1 MDIKLQSCNFKLP
14 VIKLAAVIKMSKK
27 IKGTLALLLATAI
40 WGSTFVAQSV
50 GVERI
55 GPFTFL
61 AVRCI
66 LAVAVLLPFL
76 YFRNKTNFRTIFKDK
91 RLWKVG
97 TVCGAA
103 LFVATALQQLGL
115 IYTSAGKSG
124 FITAMYIVLV
134 PVFGLFLKKKPPFS
148 ILFSILLATL
158 GLYFLSG
165 SGFNSINIGDALT
178 LGCAAAFAVQIL
190 LLDHFAEDLDCVA
203 LNMVQAF
210 VCAVI
215 SAIITVFTETVVI
228 GDLVDCWLPL
238 AYAGILSMGVA
249 YTLQIVGQKCLDP
262 STASVLMSF
271 ESVFA
276 AVSGWLILNE
286 NLSPTEILGCVLV
299 FIAILIP
306 QVPFYKL
313 KKAP

>member
-1 MDIKLQSCNFKLP
+1 
-14 VIKLAAVIKMSKK
+14 MSKK
-27 IKGTLALLLATAI
+27 LKGTLSLLLATAI

-50 GVERI
+50 GVDQI

-61 AVRCI
+61 AIRCV
-66 LAVAVLLPFL
+66 LAVFTLLPVLAICKKGDFL
-76 YFRNKTNFRTIFKDK
+76 KTLKDPL
-91 RLWKVG
+91 LWKVG
-97 TVCGAA
+97 LLCGSA

-115 IYTSAGKSG
+115 MYTSAGKSG

-134 PVFGLFLKKKPPFS
+134 PIFGLFLKQKPPKV
-148 ILFSILLATL
+148 ILLSIAIAAV

-165 SGFNSINIGDALT
+165 SGLTGINIGDVLT

-190 LLDHFAEDLDCVA
+190 LLDRFAQDLDSVA
-203 LNMVQAF
+203 LNMVQAL

-215 SAIITVFTETVVI
+215 SAAFMLTETVNA
-228 GDLVDCWLPL
+228 GDILSCWLPL
-238 AYAGILSMGVA
+238 AYAGCLSMGVA
-249 YTLQIVGQKCLDP
+249 YTLQIVGQKSLEP
-262 STASVLMSF
+262 ATASVLMSF

-286 NLSPTEILGCVLV
+286 KLSFAEIIGCFLV
-299 FIAILIP
+299 FIAIIIP
-306 QVPFYKL
+306 QIPFQRI